1 LKFHLFTL
9 ANSIDITAA
18 KVSIVLRID
27 HASIVVEFLPVLWVS
42 LFASFRILGEFVV
55 IQEEEQEEVALQ
67 SSCLESTYLAAS
79 YPWPNWGL
87 EDHRTFMTLALAYRT
102 FIVNP

>member
-1 LKFHLFTL
+1 MKFHLFTL

-55 IQEEEQEEVALQ
+55 IQEEEALR